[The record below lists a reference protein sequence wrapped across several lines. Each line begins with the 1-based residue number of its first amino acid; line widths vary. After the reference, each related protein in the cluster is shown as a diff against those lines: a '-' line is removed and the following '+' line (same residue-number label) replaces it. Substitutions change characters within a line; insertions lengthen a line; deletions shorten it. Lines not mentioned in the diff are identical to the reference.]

1 MNRIRFYC
9 NHSTETRSYTLSYE
23 NAHPEYKYF
32 LANDSFGSRY
42 RTLSEAVNGL
52 CHRYY
57 SVQNSIKS
65 FEPQAGRFRYE
76 IILNRIYAGIEH
88 FSVEMDSTIQ
98 DTSVI
103 NFKDVMVH

>member
-23 NAHPEYKYF
+23 NAHPEYKYL

-42 RTLSEAVNGL
+42 RTLSEAVNVL

-57 SVQNSIKS
+57 SVQNSIKVS
-65 FEPQAGRFRYE
+65 NHKQADSGMKSSLTESMQGSNTFRLKWIRPYR
-76 IILNRIYAGIEH
+76 IRALSILK
-88 FSVEMDSTIQ
+88 M
-98 DTSVI
+98 
-103 NFKDVMVH
+103 